1 MFCWISSLL
10 IVLQTL
16 LLIMGDGENYDK
28 VEEQTYSSRRL
39 QEAKNEQSGE
49 WHFVYDKDGQLTEKY
64 KGSSKVVGHYP
75 SQTRYERKDTGGG
88 VQ

>member
-10 IVLQTL
+10 VVLQTL

-28 VEEQTYSSRRL
+28 VEEQTYSYYSSGRL

-49 WHFVYDKDGQLTEKY
+49 
-64 KGSSKVVGHYP
+64 
-75 SQTRYERKDTGGG
+75 
-88 VQ
+88 